1 MAQDYYETLQVH
13 PRADA
18 AAIEAAY
25 TRLRELYDPARLDGA
40 ADELVELARQ
50 KRDSIERAYAV
61 LNDPTRRAA
70 YDEEQASLAPTKDG
84 RRKTEDERG
93 IIRPSSSVLRP
104 ERSEQAL
111 DYRPLPPAGR
121 AERPRGFDDQPVR
134 SPVPARVAGRAAA
147 RPGARPPAAPRPP
160 ARAPLL
166 LRLARPPP

>member
-40 ADELVELARQ
+40 ADGLVELARQ

-61 LNDPTRRAA
+61 LTDTNSRAA
-70 YDEEQASLAPTKDG
+70 YD
-84 RRKTEDERG
+84 
-93 IIRPSSSVLRP
+93 
-104 ERSEQAL
+104 SEQAAMEGDAATVRGGDEAGANVQTFKRSNVPTLTEELL

-121 AERPRGFDDQPVR
+121 AERSSGFDDQPVR
-134 SPVPARVAGRAAA
+134 SPVPARV
-147 RPGARPPAAPRPP
+147 
-160 ARAPLL
+160 
-166 LRLARPPP
+166 